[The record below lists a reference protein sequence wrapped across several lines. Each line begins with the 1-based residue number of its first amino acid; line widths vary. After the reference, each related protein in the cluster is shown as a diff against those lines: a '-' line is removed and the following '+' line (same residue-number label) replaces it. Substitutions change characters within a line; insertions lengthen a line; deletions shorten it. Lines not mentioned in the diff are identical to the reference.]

1 MSSYVL
7 VSEIGRYG
15 GNVDA
20 ISSISPTDQ
29 QAALD
34 AASGLADSYMRGRYR
49 LPLLTWNDPALKKA
63 VVSIAYYDMLTTR
76 GYNPQSGSDA
86 NVVNRNIEAI
96 AWLVKV
102 QKQEAHPN
110 VTPSA
115 DQSPGYDAPR
125 VLSTPKRGW

>member
-20 ISSISPTDQ
+20 IASIAASDQ

-34 AASGLADSYMRGRYR
+34 AASGVADSYMRGRYR
-49 LPLLTWNDPALKKA
+49 LPLLTWDDPALKKA
-63 VVSIAYYDMLTTR
+63 IVAIAFYDMLSTR
-76 GYNPQSGSDA
+76 GFNPQSGSDR
-86 NVVNRNIEAI
+86 NVADRNVDAI
-96 AWLVKV
+96 AWLVRV

-110 VTPSA
+110 VTPAA